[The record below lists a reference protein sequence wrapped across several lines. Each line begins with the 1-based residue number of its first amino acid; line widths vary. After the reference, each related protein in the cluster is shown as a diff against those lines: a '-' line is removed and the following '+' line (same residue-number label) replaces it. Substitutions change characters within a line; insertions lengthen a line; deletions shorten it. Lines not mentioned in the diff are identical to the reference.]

1 MPSERPLRQ
10 SGPGNG
16 RTRPALD
23 AGFFISRSIV
33 RNIGSKSM
41 LRSAGS
47 GDVPVSNRRAEQR
60 SLTTEGS
67 RHALRGCQ
75 GSRNA
80 TTANLLE
87 NSAMWKGELASTRAS
102 VFPRQKWRANSR
114 RKPCGSEEGLQDP
127 SFVFR
132 RVPIKWDVLG
142 KFYGQATKSVRW
154 MPWRQQAMKDVASC
168 DKPRGAAS
176 RL

>member
-1 MPSERPLRQ
+1 MTQAVDGLARRSTPGFLLFASLIRGNSSQHRLQIDVALRRERRCSDQQLR
-10 SGPGNG
+10 
-16 RTRPALD
+16 T
-23 AGFFISRSIV
+23 
-33 RNIGSKSM
+33 
-41 LRSAGS
+41 
-47 GDVPVSNRRAEQR
+47 EQR

-67 RHALRGCQ
+67 RHALRECQ

-87 NSAMWKGELASTRAS
+87 NSAMWKGELASARAS
-102 VFPRQKWRANSR
+102 VSPRQKWRANSR
-114 RKPCGSEEGLQDP
+114 GKPCESEEGLQDL
-127 SFVFR
+127 SIV
-132 RVPIKWDVLG
+132 VPQGPERDVLG